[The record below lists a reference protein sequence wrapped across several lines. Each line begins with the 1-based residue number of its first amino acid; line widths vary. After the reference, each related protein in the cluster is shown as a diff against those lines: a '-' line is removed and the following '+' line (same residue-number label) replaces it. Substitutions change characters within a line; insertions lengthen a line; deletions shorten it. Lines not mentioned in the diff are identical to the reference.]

1 MPSFDNLT
9 AMELLIL
16 KFKNR
21 GAIMFVLSIFMM
33 VIIRNVMFKNIEK
46 KLNDFFERTM
56 VNYQNNNT
64 EERATEI
71 STLNLN
77 GDDDGYKASSD
88 QN

>member
-46 KLNDFFERTM
+46 KLNNFFERTM
-56 VNYQNNNT
+56 VNYKNNNT
-64 EERATEI
+64 EDRATEI
-71 STLNLN
+71 STPNLD